1 MLFSADGNFPDFFF
15 FSKILYRNAKCL
27 GTMAFFPPTKLGF
40 FQLVKEPAKKKKKK
54 NRTLEEKKKNLL
66 FSVGS
71 IVHIFNYF
79 LLSADHKFCSVK
91 RNKIDFDLLQV

>member
-54 NRTLEEKKKNLL
+54 
-66 FSVGS
+66 
-71 IVHIFNYF
+71 
-79 LLSADHKFCSVK
+79 
-91 RNKIDFDLLQV
+91 KIEL